1 MEGRCACGYRFD
13 GSGQS
18 VGCNVGRTL
27 VVDAPLQRALIVI
40 VGPHGSVDGGLFTD
54 FEGQSCGTQRGAFR
68 PHLGL
73 RPGDSDGAL
82 GGDNIRTGYK
92 SEDLYLCCSG
102 GYGRDGERCR
112 PDAIGRINSR
122 NTPIQTLDSVTG
134 G

>member
-1 MEGRCACGYRFD
+1 MYGAYGEAFD
-13 GSGQS
+13 G
-18 VGCNVGRTL
+18 GRKSAAGDGGDVL
-27 VVDAPLQRALIVI
+27 VFHAPLRCALIV
-40 VGPHGSVDGGLFTD
+40 VGRQHGGLYGGLFTLP
-54 FEGQSCGTQRGAFR
+54 EGNPGGAQRDALG

-73 RPGDSDGAL
+73 RLGDSDGAL

-122 NTPIQTLDSVTG
+122 NTPIQTLDFVTG